1 MEHGGALTGR
11 GLWVRGLV
19 GGGRSPWVY
28 ARLSDGELLGLVSG
42 RRDEAAFAEFFGR
55 KARPVYSLILR
66 RCRMRWRW
74 RSWRAFGCIR
84 RWNGCRVVSARSSS
98 GRIPRPVAER
108 DRGRSGDPIG
118 HRQDPKPH
126 RPSPPGRSSRKR
138 GTHMTDDRHLR
149 GLEARLSAV
158 PPIHQVSAELRRV
171 CLAAAFADD
180 RPAARRSRRPFRP
193 RMWSAV
199 AAAGVAVGACVAIVH
214 LPAERPR
221 HAVQRVVHL
230 RNSGTAVG
238 VVRIGP
244 PVGATTRSSSR
255 SPTSR
260 RPARAGTTTCGSR
273 RRRGRRGRV
282 PSTRRP
288 WDPRGSDSRPR
299 RRPG

>member
-1 MEHGGALTGR
+1 
-11 GLWVRGLV
+11 
-19 GGGRSPWVY
+19 
-28 ARLSDGELLGLVSG
+28 
-42 RRDEAAFAEFFGR
+42 
-55 KARPVYSLILR
+55 
-66 RCRMRWRW
+66 
-74 RSWRAFGCIR
+74 
-84 RWNGCRVVSARSSS
+84 
-98 GRIPRPVAER
+98 
-108 DRGRSGDPIG
+108 
-118 HRQDPKPH
+118 
-126 RPSPPGRSSRKR
+126 
-138 GTHMTDDRHLR
+138 MTDDRHLR

-244 PVGATTRSSSR
+244 PVGGNDPVVVSIAHL
-255 SPTSR
+255 P
-260 RPARAGTTTCGSR
+260 PAGAGRHYDMGFQTQAGTTRARAFDTTAMGSAR
-273 RRRGRRGRV
+273 LRFTAAAKAGL
-282 PSTRRP
+282 TRC
-288 WDPRGSDSRPR
+288 WVTLETAG
-299 RRPG
+299 RPGDSAVVMRAASAAPQDA